1 MAEMDTRI
9 KALEKLVNNMEVKTE
24 STEELIEDNEM
35 SSTIGIGLGAAIPF
49 NRATWVES
57 KWVTDWSL
65 IIIIAIAFILSSN
78 IC

>member
-35 SSTIGIGLGAAIPF
+35 SSTIGIGLGAAGIV
-49 NRATWVES
+49 RSIV
-57 KWVTDWSL
+57 
-65 IIIIAIAFILSSN
+65 AFLLKQSRSIVQLE
-78 IC
+78 

>member
-24 STEELIEDNEM
+24 STEELIED
-35 SSTIGIGLGAAIPF
+35 
-49 NRATWVES
+49 
-57 KWVTDWSL
+57 K
-65 IIIIAIAFILSSN
+65 IAFILSSN